1 MQVRRPTTPGVPRVH
16 AHLPSRRVRSA
27 AEGSQQAVAKPAA
40 AEVAQR
46 PALTFHVVRSVTGEL
61 PVYSKISN
69 GRTRRSTVLR
79 KYTGDVEALRQARP
93 RVRTARH
100 SHTRAIRTLV
110 LRVCKCRAVL
120 TLTQP

>member
-93 RVRTARH
+93 CVPQTAPYGL
-100 SHTRAIRTLV
+100 SLCAARARCHECANAGLS
-110 LRVCKCRAVL
+110 L
-120 TLTQP
+120 P

>member
-1 MQVRRPTTPGVPRVH
+1 MH

-27 AEGSQQAVAKPAA
+27 AEGSQQAVPPAKPAA

-110 LRVCKCRAVL
+110 LFAHSCYECANAGL
-120 TLTQP
+120 S

>member
-27 AEGSQQAVAKPAA
+27 AEGSQQAKPAA

-110 LRVCKCRAVL
+110 LFAHSCYECANAGL
-120 TLTQP
+120 S